1 MLQACS
7 QRRHVQEEQQ
17 EQQKVEL
24 RLELLNLSD
33 QCSEKLREVEN
44 ESERRG
50 DGSRNR
56 GSNCV
61 L

>member
-7 QRRHVQEEQQ
+7 QRRHVQE

-33 QCSEKLREVEN
+33 QCSEKLREVGLRMWAELKFLY
-44 ESERRG
+44 S
-50 DGSRNR
+50 
-56 GSNCV
+56 
-61 L
+61 